1 MSYITTTILKKIV
14 SRKRKSH
21 KGDFGK
27 ILIIGGS
34 YQYPGAPLLAGL
46 AAESALRSG
55 ADYVTV
61 AAPEKVAWN
70 IHTVCPDIITIKVP
84 VDEKKGYFEARHAKQ
99 VIKIARKYDVVLL
112 GCGMGRNS
120 DAFIRTVARAITKPK
135 VIDADAIKALSLG
148 EVKNAIFTP
157 HAMEYSAL
165 IKNSNIRNM
174 LRLQEDYLGSNVILL
189 KGAQDKIM
197 SREKMLMNKTGNAV
211 MTKAGT
217 GDVLAGLVVGF
228 LAQMVKQ
235 KDRKDEKT
243 LSQKLFD
250 AACLGAYVNGKVG
263 DYLLKKKGRTFIA
276 SDVVENIEKV
286 WR

>member
-1 MSYITTTILKKIV
+1 MISYVTANILKKIV
-14 SRKRKSH
+14 PRKKKSH

-27 ILIIGGS
+27 VLIIGGS

-46 AAESALRSG
+46 AAKAVLRSG

-61 AAPEKVAWN
+61 VAPEKVAWN
-70 IHTVCPDIITIKVP
+70 IHTVCPDIVTVKVP
-84 VDEKKGYFEARHAKQ
+84 VDERNGCFETKHAKR
-99 VIKIARKYDVVLL
+99 VIAFARNYDVILM
-112 GCGMGRNS
+112 GCGMGGNS

-174 LRLQEDYLGSNVILL
+174 LRLQEDYLGMNVILL

-197 SREKMLMNKTGNAV
+197 SRENMLMNKTGNAV

-217 GDVLAGLVVGF
+217 GDVLAGLVAGF

-235 KDRKDEKT
+235 KDGVSLQT
-243 LSQKLFD
+243 KLFD

-276 SDVVENIEKV
+276 SDVVENIAKV